1 MHVKMT
7 PVDVSSTAIRQAVT
21 QGQPISF
28 GTSVGVAKII
38 ADHHLYGAHQ

>member
-7 PVDVSSTAIRQAVT
+7 PVDVSSTVIRAAVA

-28 GTSVGVAKII
+28 GTSDGVAKII
-38 ADHHLYGAHQ
+38 AEHHLYGAAQ